1 MTLAPD
7 IAKGGVASV
16 LNDASNGKYHVI
28 EASAYFATA
37 ELWLLLAPHMHGTWA

>member
-16 LNDASNGKYHVI
+16 LNDASKGKYHVI
-28 EASAYFATA
+28 EASARFATA
-37 ELWLLLAPHMHGTWA
+37 ELWLLLALYMHWT